1 MFNNVDKDMVNIFG
15 VFGVLVV
22 LYGIAMLVM

>member
-1 MFNNVDKDMVNIFG
+1 MFNNVDKDMVSIFG